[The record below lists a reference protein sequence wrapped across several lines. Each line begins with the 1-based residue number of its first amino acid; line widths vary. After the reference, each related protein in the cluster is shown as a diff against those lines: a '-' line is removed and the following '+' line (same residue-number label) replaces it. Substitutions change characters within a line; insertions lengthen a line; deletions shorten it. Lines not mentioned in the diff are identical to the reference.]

1 MVKGQYIKQQSK
13 YILLQKDPKESLG
26 LLAVELDVDAKA
38 IVNLSSNNDSSSA
51 DFASILV
58 NCRQFL
64 NQIPALKVSHRL
76 AYILYSTILVS
87 RNSVYLDL
95 FGHDINK
102 IYAIILIS

>member
-1 MVKGQYIKQQSK
+1 MEHTHTHIYIYMVKGQYIKQQSK

-38 IVNLSSNNDSSSA
+38 IVNLSSNNDSSSV

-64 NQIPALKVSHRL
+64 NQIPALKISHRL
-76 AYILYSTILVS
+76 AYFVLYNLS
-87 RNSVYLDL
+87 
-95 FGHDINK
+95 FK
-102 IYAIILIS
+102 K

>member
-64 NQIPALKVSHRL
+64 NQIPDLKISHRL
-76 AYILYSTILVS
+76 AYFVLY
-87 RNSVYLDL
+87 N
-95 FGHDINK
+95 
-102 IYAIILIS
+102 ISFKK